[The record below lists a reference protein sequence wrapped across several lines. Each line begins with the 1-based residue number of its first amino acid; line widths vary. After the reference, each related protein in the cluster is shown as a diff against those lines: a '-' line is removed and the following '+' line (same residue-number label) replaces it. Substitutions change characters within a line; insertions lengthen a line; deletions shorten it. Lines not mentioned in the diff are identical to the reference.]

1 MPDTSQSQS
10 SKIAKNQSNENL
22 SLSISL
28 SNGVSASN
36 VLDALDV
43 AAERLSIVRYV
54 FLVQIEDGI
63 ASASQ
68 RSSLEYADAVLMGW
82 PDRDNRDVV
91 TPENSE
97 TIDKI
102 NKNLQKM
109 ESNIAEFSK
118 FERAS
123 LIDNMSEVLVEI
135 TECVA
140 NIRGVFQPDFALP
153 TFEEIKRVVQDEWN
167 EEMGNI
173 NPDKANVASSVIDEA
188 KADDAADASNA
199 SNASNANNTR
209 NVRNAFRTN

>member
-22 SLSISL
+22 SLS
-28 SNGVSASN
+28 NGVVASN
-36 VLDALDV
+36 VLNALDV

-199 SNASNANNTR
+199 NNAR
-209 NVRNAFRTN
+209 NVRNASRMN

>member
-10 SKIAKNQSNENL
+10 SKIAKNQSNEDL
-22 SLSISL
+22 SL
-28 SNGVSASN
+28 SNGVGASN

-140 NIRGVFQPDFALP
+140 NVRGVFQPDFALP

-167 EEMGNI
+167 EEMWNI
-173 NPDKANVASSVIDEA
+173 NPDKANVASSVIDEV
-188 KADDAADASNA
+188 KADDAADAANA
-199 SNASNANNTR
+199 
-209 NVRNAFRTN
+209 

>member
-10 SKIAKNQSNENL
+10 SKIAKNQSNEDL
-22 SLSISL
+22 SL
-28 SNGVSASN
+28 SNGVGASN

-140 NIRGVFQPDFALP
+140 NIRGVFQPDFDLP

-199 SNASNANNTR
+199 SNANNAR
-209 NVRNAFRTN
+209 NVRNASRTN

>member
-10 SKIAKNQSNENL
+10 SKIAKNQSSEDL

-28 SNGVSASN
+28 SNGVGASN

-97 TIDKI
+97 TIDEV

-118 FERAS
+118 LERAS

-173 NPDKANVASSVIDEA
+173 NPDKANVASSVIDEV
-188 KADDAADASNA
+188 KADDAADATNA
-199 SNASNANNTR
+199 
-209 NVRNAFRTN
+209 

>member
-10 SKIAKNQSNENL
+10 SKIAKNQSNEDL
-22 SLSISL
+22 SL
-28 SNGVSASN
+28 SNGVGASN

-118 FERAS
+118 FERTS
-123 LIDNMSEVLVEI
+123 LIDNMSEVLVGI

-140 NIRGVFQPDFALP
+140 NVRGVFQPDFALP

-173 NPDKANVASSVIDEA
+173 DPDKANVASSVIDEV
-188 KADDAADASNA
+188 KADDAADAANA
-199 SNASNANNTR
+199 
-209 NVRNAFRTN
+209 

>member
-1 MPDTSQSQS
+1 MPGTSQSQS
-10 SKIAKNQSNENL
+10 SKIAKNQSNEDL
-22 SLSISL
+22 SL
-28 SNGVSASN
+28 SNGVGASN

-123 LIDNMSEVLVEI
+123 LIDNMSEVLVGI

-199 SNASNANNTR
+199 SNANNAR
-209 NVRNAFRTN
+209 NVRNASRTN

>member
-10 SKIAKNQSNENL
+10 SKIAKNQSNEDL
-22 SLSISL
+22 RLSISL

-97 TIDKI
+97 IIDEV

-118 FERAS
+118 LERAS
-123 LIDNMSEVLVEI
+123 LVDNMSEVLVEI

-153 TFEEIKRVVQDEWN
+153 AFEEIKRVVQDEWN

-199 SNASNANNTR
+199 NNAH
-209 NVRNAFRTN
+209 NVRNASRMN

>member
-10 SKIAKNQSNENL
+10 SKIAKNQSNEDL
-22 SLSISL
+22 SL
-28 SNGVSASN
+28 SNGVGASN

>member
-10 SKIAKNQSNENL
+10 SKIAKNQSNEDL
-22 SLSISL
+22 SLS
-28 SNGVSASN
+28 NCVGASN

-97 TIDKI
+97 IIDEV

-118 FERAS
+118 LERAS
-123 LIDNMSEVLVEI
+123 LVDNMSEVLVEI

-199 SNASNANNTR
+199 NNAR
-209 NVRNAFRTN
+209 NVRNASRMN

>member
-10 SKIAKNQSNENL
+10 SKIAKNQSNEDL
-22 SLSISL
+22 IL
-28 SNGVSASN
+28 SNGVGASN

-97 TIDKI
+97 IIDEV

-118 FERAS
+118 LERAS
-123 LIDNMSEVLVEI
+123 LVDNMSEVLVEI

-140 NIRGVFQPDFALP
+140 NIRGVFQPDFDLP

-188 KADDAADASNA
+188 KADDAADAANA
-199 SNASNANNTR
+199 
-209 NVRNAFRTN
+209 

>member
-10 SKIAKNQSNENL
+10 SKIAKNQSNDDL
-22 SLSISL
+22 RLSISL
-28 SNGVSASN
+28 SNGVGASN

-97 TIDKI
+97 IIDEV

-118 FERAS
+118 LERAS
-123 LIDNMSEVLVEI
+123 LVDNMSEVLVEI
-135 TECVA
+135 TEFVA
-140 NIRGVFQPDFALP
+140 NIRGVFQPDFDLP

-199 SNASNANNTR
+199 SNANNAH
-209 NVRNAFRTN
+209 NVRNASRTN

>member
-10 SKIAKNQSNENL
+10 PKIAKNQSNENL

-97 TIDKI
+97 IIDEV

-118 FERAS
+118 LERAS
-123 LIDNMSEVLVEI
+123 LVDNMSEVLVEI

-140 NIRGVFQPDFALP
+140 NIRGVFQPDFDLP

-199 SNASNANNTR
+199 SNANNAR
-209 NVRNAFRTN
+209 NVRNASRTN

>member
-10 SKIAKNQSNENL
+10 SKIAKNQSNEDL
-22 SLSISL
+22 SL
-28 SNGVSASN
+28 SNGVGASN

-209 NVRNAFRTN
+209 NVRNASRTN

>member
-10 SKIAKNQSNENL
+10 SKIAKNQSNEDL

-28 SNGVSASN
+28 SNGVGASN

-123 LIDNMSEVLVEI
+123 LIDNMSEVLVGI

-173 NPDKANVASSVIDEA
+173 NPDKANVASSVIDEV
-188 KADDAADASNA
+188 KADDAADAANA
-199 SNASNANNTR
+199 
-209 NVRNAFRTN
+209 

>member
-10 SKIAKNQSNENL
+10 SKIAKNQSNEDL
-22 SLSISL
+22 SL
-28 SNGVSASN
+28 SNGVGASN

-140 NIRGVFQPDFALP
+140 NIRGVFQPDFDLP

-199 SNASNANNTR
+199 NNAH
-209 NVRNAFRTN
+209 NVRNASRMN

>member
-10 SKIAKNQSNENL
+10 SKIAKNQSSEDL
-22 SLSISL
+22 SLSS
-28 SNGVSASN
+28 GVGASN

-173 NPDKANVASSVIDEA
+173 NPDKANVASSVIDEV
-188 KADDAADASNA
+188 KADDAADAANA
-199 SNASNANNTR
+199 
-209 NVRNAFRTN
+209 

>member
-10 SKIAKNQSNENL
+10 SKIAKNQSNEDL
-22 SLSISL
+22 SL
-28 SNGVSASN
+28 SNGVGASN

-97 TIDKI
+97 TIDEV

-118 FERAS
+118 LERAS

-173 NPDKANVASSVIDEA
+173 NPDKANVASGVIDEV
-188 KADDAADASNA
+188 KADDAADAANA
-199 SNASNANNTR
+199 
-209 NVRNAFRTN
+209 

>member
-10 SKIAKNQSNENL
+10 SKIAKNQSSEDL

-28 SNGVSASN
+28 SNGVGASN

-123 LIDNMSEVLVEI
+123 LIDNMSEVLVGI

-173 NPDKANVASSVIDEA
+173 NPDKANVASSVIDEV
-188 KADDAADASNA
+188 KADDAADAANA
-199 SNASNANNTR
+199 
-209 NVRNAFRTN
+209 

>member
-10 SKIAKNQSNENL
+10 SKIAKNQSNEDL
-22 SLSISL
+22 SL
-28 SNGVSASN
+28 SNGVGASN

-123 LIDNMSEVLVEI
+123 LIDNMSEVLVGI

-199 SNASNANNTR
+199 SNANNAR
-209 NVRNAFRTN
+209 NVRNASRTN

>member
-1 MPDTSQSQS
+1 MPDTSQLQS
-10 SKIAKNQSNENL
+10 SKIAKNQSNEDL
-22 SLSISL
+22 SL
-28 SNGVSASN
+28 SNGVGASN

-173 NPDKANVASSVIDEA
+173 NPDKANVASSVIDEV
-188 KADDAADASNA
+188 KADDAADAANA
-199 SNASNANNTR
+199 
-209 NVRNAFRTN
+209 

>member
-10 SKIAKNQSNENL
+10 SKIAKNQSNEDL

-97 TIDKI
+97 TIDKV

-123 LIDNMSEVLVEI
+123 LVDNMSEVLVEI

-199 SNASNANNTR
+199 NNAR
-209 NVRNAFRTN
+209 NVRNASRMN

>member
-10 SKIAKNQSNENL
+10 SKIAKNQSNEDL

-28 SNGVSASN
+28 SNGVGASN

-118 FERAS
+118 FERTS

-173 NPDKANVASSVIDEA
+173 NPDKANVASSVIDEV
-188 KADDAADASNA
+188 KADDAADAANA
-199 SNASNANNTR
+199 
-209 NVRNAFRTN
+209 

>member
-10 SKIAKNQSNENL
+10 SKIAKNQSSEDL

-28 SNGVSASN
+28 SNGVGASN

-173 NPDKANVASSVIDEA
+173 NPDKANVASSVIDEV
-188 KADDAADASNA
+188 KADDASDA
-199 SNASNANNTR
+199 ANT
-209 NVRNAFRTN
+209 

>member
-10 SKIAKNQSNENL
+10 SKIAKNQSNEDL
-22 SLSISL
+22 SL
-28 SNGVSASN
+28 SNGVGASN

-102 NKNLQKM
+102 NKKLQKM

-123 LIDNMSEVLVEI
+123 LIDNMSEVLVGI

-173 NPDKANVASSVIDEA
+173 NPDKANVASSVIDEV
-188 KADDAADASNA
+188 KADDAADAANA
-199 SNASNANNTR
+199 
-209 NVRNAFRTN
+209 

>member
-10 SKIAKNQSNENL
+10 SKIAKNQSNEDL
-22 SLSISL
+22 SL
-28 SNGVSASN
+28 SNGVGASN

-123 LIDNMSEVLVEI
+123 LIDNMSEVLVGI

-140 NIRGVFQPDFALP
+140 NVRGVFQPDFALP

-173 NPDKANVASSVIDEA
+173 NPDKANVASSVIDEV
-188 KADDAADASNA
+188 KADDAADAANA
-199 SNASNANNTR
+199 
-209 NVRNAFRTN
+209 

>member
-10 SKIAKNQSNENL
+10 SKIAKNQSNEDL
-22 SLSISL
+22 SL
-28 SNGVSASN
+28 SNGVGASN

-97 TIDKI
+97 TINKI

-173 NPDKANVASSVIDEA
+173 NPDKANVASSVIDEV
-188 KADDAADASNA
+188 KADDAADATNA
-199 SNASNANNTR
+199 
-209 NVRNAFRTN
+209 

>member
-1 MPDTSQSQS
+1 MPDTSHSQS
-10 SKIAKNQSNENL
+10 SKIAKNQSNEDL
-22 SLSISL
+22 SL
-28 SNGVSASN
+28 SNGVGASN

>member
-10 SKIAKNQSNENL
+10 SKIAKNQSNEDL
-22 SLSISL
+22 IL
-28 SNGVSASN
+28 SNGVGASN

-97 TIDKI
+97 IIDEV

-118 FERAS
+118 LERAS
-123 LIDNMSEVLVEI
+123 LVDNMSEVLVEI

-140 NIRGVFQPDFALP
+140 NIRGVFQPDFDLP

-199 SNASNANNTR
+199 SNANNTR

>member
-1 MPDTSQSQS
+1 MPDISQSQS
-10 SKIAKNQSNENL
+10 SKIAKNQSNEDL
-22 SLSISL
+22 SL
-28 SNGVSASN
+28 SNGVNASN

-118 FERAS
+118 FERTS

-173 NPDKANVASSVIDEA
+173 NPDKANVASSVIDEV
-188 KADDAADASNA
+188 KADDAADAANA
-199 SNASNANNTR
+199 
-209 NVRNAFRTN
+209 

>member
-10 SKIAKNQSNENL
+10 SKIAKNQSNEDL
-22 SLSISL
+22 SL
-28 SNGVSASN
+28 SNGVGASN

-173 NPDKANVASSVIDEA
+173 NPDKANVASSVIDEV
-188 KADDAADASNA
+188 KADDAADATNA
-199 SNASNANNTR
+199 
-209 NVRNAFRTN
+209 

>member
-10 SKIAKNQSNENL
+10 SKIAKNQSNEDL
-22 SLSISL
+22 SLSS
-28 SNGVSASN
+28 GVGASN

-173 NPDKANVASSVIDEA
+173 NPDKANVASSVIDEV
-188 KADDAADASNA
+188 KADDAADAANA
-199 SNASNANNTR
+199 
-209 NVRNAFRTN
+209 